1 MRILS
6 PIVLAHPLLIA
17 RRQSD
22 LGLCRAI
29 RANLVGHQH
38 SGCEALFLEQ
48 LAHQFHRCGFIAPSL
63 HEQIEYL
70 AFVVNRAPQPKL
82 PARDHHGHLVEM
94 PTRRWPRASTAKFSG
109 EPRSELQNPSSHRF
123 VGDIDPT
130 LRKQIFDVAI
140 AERETHIEPNG
151 VRMIAG
157 GNWWRA
163 NEIVIRHLTRQTVT
177 RYRCR
182 NRADRGLR
190 GLVPE
195 RKKVGMLFA
204 HLKRVLRLDRLRQR
218 GPNGAKDEFLLA
230 ATAQDLRN
238 LAKLIPLPAPVFTT

>member
-1 MRILS
+1 
-6 PIVLAHPLLIA
+6 
-17 RRQSD
+17 
-22 LGLCRAI
+22 
-29 RANLVGHQH
+29 
-38 SGCEALFLEQ
+38 
-48 LAHQFHRCGFIAPSL
+48 
-63 HEQIEYL
+63 
-70 AFVVNRAPQPKL
+70 
-82 PARDHHGHLVEM
+82 
-94 PTRRWPRASTAKFSG
+94 
-109 EPRSELQNPSSHRF
+109 
-123 VGDIDPT
+123 
-130 LRKQIFDVAI
+130 
-140 AERETHIEPNG
+140 
-151 VRMIAG
+151 MIAG